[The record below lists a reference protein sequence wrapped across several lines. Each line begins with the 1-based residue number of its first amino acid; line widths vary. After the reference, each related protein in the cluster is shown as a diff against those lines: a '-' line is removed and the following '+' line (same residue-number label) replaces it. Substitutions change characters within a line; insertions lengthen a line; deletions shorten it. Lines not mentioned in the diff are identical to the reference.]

1 MVYRHTGVGTDGVNV
16 IVWRFSQ
23 RQRMCIWIALR
34 QSSVYEDFGEDVHT
48 AMAIMMMELIWAIN
62 GIPSYRC
69 WNRCVYG
76 NNMEIFAAAEDV
88 YLDSVQAKE
97 FGEDVHIAMAI
108 MMMELIWAINGIP
121 SYRSWNRCVYGN
133 NMEIF
138 AAAEDV
144 YLDSVQAKQRL

>member
-1 MVYRHTGVGTDGVNV
+1 
-16 IVWRFSQ
+16 
-23 RQRMCIWIALR
+23 MCIWIALR
-34 QSSVYEDFGEDVHT
+34 SVYEDFGEDVHT

-76 NNMEIFAAAEDV
+76 NNMEIFAAAVAFRQRSVYED
-88 YLDSVQAKE
+88 
-97 FGEDVHIAMAI
+97 FGEDVYTAMAI
-108 MMMELIWAINGIP
+108 MMMEFIWAINGIP
-121 SYRSWNRCVYGN
+121 SYRCWNRCVYGN

-144 YLDSVQAKQRL
+144 YLDSIQATERL